1 MGERQDQ
8 FDAMIARLNTVTNDI
23 AADYA
28 QLLAEIANN
37 TVSAESIAQGNANV
51 ATLEALG
58 ASVSNPVPPP
68 VEPPT
73 T

>member
-1 MGERQDQ
+1 MPTRQED
-8 FDAMIARLNTVTNDI
+8 FDALMGRLNTVTNDV

-37 TVSAESIAQGNANV
+37 SVSAESIAAGNANV
-51 ATLEALG
+51 AILEALG

-73 T
+73 V